1 MWHRF
6 RDRCRRM
13 LAELPVP
20 TASPEGVIKA
30 HRERGW
36 FGVSPS
42 LLVLFSWP
50 PAPGGCEGMGPVPR
64 PRWKRI
70 PNAVA
75 LPAELFRLLERFEE
89 GVKPCPCVTGNA
101 GPGLGLGVC
110 YLASPAAPK
119 TSPCLQ
125 VTTPP

>member
-1 MWHRF
+1 M
-6 RDRCRRM
+6 
-13 LAELPVP
+13 P
-20 TASPEGVIKA
+20 TASPEGIIKA
-30 HRERGW
+30 HRGRGW
-36 FGVSPS
+36 FGVSPA
-42 LLVLFSWP
+42 LLVLSTQP
-50 PAPGGCEGMGPVPR
+50 PAPAGCVVMGRSEGMGPVPR

-70 PNAVA
+70 PNPVA

-89 GVKPCPCVTGNA
+89 GVNPCPRVTGNA